1 MIFDHSL
8 TIVLLQF
15 LFCFSFK
22 AEFIRLIGNRCYLN
36 DVFFHS

>member
-15 LFCFSFK
+15 FFFSFK